1 MQPAPHAIGAT
12 APIAFRATHSDL
24 LPIYKTS
31 HATGADVCARVD
43 TVVAPFKTTKVP
55 TGVFIDHGHPAMAS
69 YMQHKTLYDVQLRL
83 RSSWALRGLI
93 QPNAPATIDLDYR
106 DEICVLLFNP
116 KNLDFHIT
124 RGTRIA
130 QLVISLA
137 FRGANLPVSLDERV
151 GGFGST
157 DGGSGHG

>member
-1 MQPAPHAIGAT
+1 L
-12 APIAFRATHSDL
+12 S
-24 LPIYKTS
+24 
-31 HATGADVCARVD
+31 
-43 TVVAPFKTTKVP
+43 
-55 TGVFIDHGHPAMAS
+55 
-69 YMQHKTLYDVQLRL
+69 
-83 RSSWALRGLI
+83 